1 MKRSKVTLSLVALS
15 LIIPL
20 SAICFSRRYAIAE
33 NIKVRTNNVQVTTNS
48 NGEIQVDTGKTA
60 VSVPSRHRNW
70 YPWRYWRT
78 PWQSNCR
85 HSAQQTT
92 QMSNS
97 DGKVVS
103 HSSTSSYCR

>member
-1 MKRSKVTLSLVALS
+1 MKRSKVTLFLVALS

-20 SAICFSRRYAIAE
+20 SAIAE
-33 NIKVRTNNVQVTTNS
+33 NIQVRTNNVQVTTNS
-48 NGEIQVDTGKTA
+48 NGEINVDTGKTA
-60 VSVPSRHRNW
+60 VSVPDRRHHNW

-97 DGKVVS
+97 DGKVVR